1 MRTLLDNDYLR
12 SELKRPTIFPTCA
25 NVSPGWKSSGARPPI
40 VASQLLPEKILSS
53 ILLDFCF
60 ELNPRPTSMRS
71 FISFAIVIL
80 MTTVAVETL
89 SAQTLPAPEAITDP
103 KQVASKP
110 NAEVEPRSLT
120 IEKLYMTRQVGLP
133 TWSPDGKQIA
143 FISNMSGRNNIWLVP
158 AEGGWPVQLTV
169 SDQRQTAP
177 AWSPD
182 GKWIAYQ
189 SDYDGDELW
198 DIFLVSPKTGR
209 VVNLTSTR
217 EIAELNPTWSP
228 DGRYLAYEVKA
239 KTSAAYEIDI
249 YDTLMREVK
258 HLTTSTPQDKSNYD
272 PIWLKDG
279 KSIVYTQDQAK
290 GTDSNIFIAEM
301 ATGKSTLLTPH
312 EGEQRYSADDVSP
325 DGKRVLITSNAANG
339 YQNIGLLEISTKKI
353 SWLTKDKWAIR
364 GSEFSPDGKRITFT
378 ANVDGSQDIYLHDLA
393 TGKSTALPVPKGV
406 NEPTGGHSAF
416 TKDGSR
422 LLYYHNGPT
431 APGDLWVYTLATG
444 KSHQVTHSLVAGVRS
459 EDMVE
464 PYLVHYP
471 SRDGKWT
478 ISAFLYVPF
487 NMARNGQNAAIVYIH
502 GGPTSQTMNSFN
514 RFVQYAAN
522 QGYMVLA
529 PNYRGSTGYGKE
541 FQQANLFDMG
551 GGDLQDVLAGV
562 DWIKQTG
569 HLDPKKIAVMGA
581 SYGGYLSMMA
591 VTKAPEVWAA
601 GVPIVPFVNWFTEIE
616 NEDPEL
622 RQSDLATMGDVVKN
636 KSLYED
642 RSPINFVDQIK
653 APLLLL
659 AGGHDPRCPKSETQ
673 QVVDAIKKRGGTVD
687 YKIYENEG
695 HGFARVENQID
706 AYQRVAD
713 FLLAHVPPADCSCSL
728 TE

>member
-1 MRTLLDNDYLR
+1 MRIVLL
-12 SELKRPTIFPTCA
+12 
-25 NVSPGWKSSGARPPI
+25 
-40 VASQLLPEKILSS
+40 
-53 ILLDFCF
+53 
-60 ELNPRPTSMRS
+60 
-71 FISFAIVIL
+71 FAIVIF
-80 MTTVAVETL
+80 MSTVVAETAI
-89 SAQTLPAPEAITDP
+89 AQTLPTPQAVTDP
-103 KQVASKP
+103 KQIASKP
-110 NAEVEPRSLT
+110 NAQVEPRSLA
-120 IEKLYMTRQVGLP
+120 IEKLYMTRQVGRP
-133 TWSPDGKQIA
+133 TWSPDGKSIA
-143 FISNMSGRNNIWLVP
+143 FISNMSGRNNLWLVP
-158 AEGGWPVQLTV
+158 AEGGWPTQLTV
-169 SDQRQTAP
+169 SDQRQTSP

-189 SDYDGDELW
+189 SDYDGDEQW
-198 DIFLVSPKTGR
+198 DIFLVSPKTGK
-209 VVNLTSTR
+209 VVNLTNTR
-217 EIAELNPTWSP
+217 EIAEMDPTWSP
-228 DGRYLAYEVKA
+228 DGRYLAYLVKP
-239 KTSAAYEIDI
+239 KTSAATEIDI

-258 HLTTSTPQDKSNYD
+258 HLTTNTPQDKGNSN
-272 PIWLKDG
+272 PIWSKDG
-279 KSIVYTQDQAK
+279 KYIVYTQEQAK
-290 GTDSNIFIAEM
+290 GTDSNIFIADV

-312 EGEQRYSADDVSP
+312 EGEQRYLANDTSP
-325 DGKRVLITSNAANG
+325 MPGKDMDFILVTSNAANG
-339 YQNIGLLEISTKKI
+339 YDNIGVLEFYERGGVATGVFHPGPIK
-353 SWLTKDKWAIR
+353 WLTHDKWEIR
-364 GSEFSPDGKRITFT
+364 GGEFSPDGKHITFS
-378 ANVDGSQDIYLHDLA
+378 ANVDGNEDIYLHDLA
-393 TGKSTALPVPKGV
+393 TGKSAVLPIPKGV
-406 NEPTGGHSAF
+406 NEPVGGHSAF
-416 TKDGSR
+416 TGGKNDKDGTR

-431 APGDLWVYTLATG
+431 APGDLWVYSLATG

-471 SRDGKWT
+471 SRDGKWM

-514 RFVQYAAN
+514 RFIQYAAN

-569 HLDPKKIAVMGA
+569 HLDPKKIAVMGG

-616 NEDPEL
+616 NEDPVL
-622 RQSDLATMGDVVKN
+622 QQSDLATMGDPVKN
-636 KSLYED
+636 KALYEE
-642 RSPINFVDQIK
+642 RSPINFIDQIK

-687 YKIYENEG
+687 SKVYENEG

-706 AYQRVAD
+706 AYKRVAD
-713 FLLAHVPPADCSCSL
+713 FLLAHVVPADCSCSL

>member
-1 MRTLLDNDYLR
+1 MRTIALFD
-12 SELKRPTIFPTCA
+12 
-25 NVSPGWKSSGARPPI
+25 
-40 VASQLLPEKILSS
+40 
-53 ILLDFCF
+53 
-60 ELNPRPTSMRS
+60 
-71 FISFAIVIL
+71 IVIL
-80 MTTVAVETL
+80 MSTVLAENVAA
-89 SAQTLPAPEAITDP
+89 AQTLPAPQAVTDP
-103 KQVASKP
+103 KQIASKP
-110 NAEVEPRSLT
+110 NAQVEPRSLT
-120 IEKLYMTRQVGLP
+120 IEKLYMTRQVGRP
-133 TWSPDGKQIA
+133 TWAPDGKSIA
-143 FISNMSGRNNIWLVP
+143 FISNMSGRNNLWLVP

-169 SDQRQTAP
+169 SDQRQAAP
-177 AWSPD
+177 TWSPD

-198 DIFLVSPKTGR
+198 DIFLVSPKTGK

-217 EIAELNPTWSP
+217 EIAETDPTWSP
-228 DGRYLAYEVKA
+228 DGRYLAYLVKP
-239 KTSAAYEIDI
+239 KTSAAHEIDI
-249 YDTLMREVK
+249 YDTVMREVK
-258 HLTTSTPQDKSNYD
+258 HLTTNTPQDKGNSN
-272 PIWLKDG
+272 PIWSKDG
-279 KSIVYTQDQAK
+279 KYIVYTQEQAK
-290 GTDSNIFIAEM
+290 GTNSNIFIADV

-312 EGEQRYSADDVSP
+312 EGEQRYYANAYDNPPIPEKDM
-325 DGKRVLITSNAANG
+325 DEVLITSNAANG
-339 YQNIGLLEISTKKI
+339 YDNIGLLGIGMKGALHGVLEPDEIK
-353 SWLTKDKWAIR
+353 WLTKDKWEIR
-364 GSEFSPDGKRITFT
+364 GSEFSPDGKHITFS
-378 ANVDGSQDIYLHDLA
+378 ANVDGNEDIYLYDRVTH
-393 TGKSTALPVPKGV
+393 KSTALPIPKGV
-406 NEPTGGHSAF
+406 NEPAGGHYAF

-459 EDMVE
+459 EDMIE

-487 NMARNGQNAAIVYIH
+487 NMARNGKNAAIVYIH
-502 GGPTSQTMNSFN
+502 GGPTAQTMNSFN

-569 HLDPKKIAVMGA
+569 HLDPKKIAVMGG
-581 SYGGYLSMMA
+581 SYGGYLSMMS
-591 VTKAPEVWAA
+591 VTKAPEIWAA

-616 NEDPEL
+616 NEDPVL
-622 RQSDLATMGDVVKN
+622 QQSDLATMGDVVKN
-636 KSLYED
+636 KTLYED
-642 RSPINFVDQIK
+642 RSPINFIDQIK

-706 AYQRVAD
+706 AYRRVAD
-713 FLLAHVPPADCSCSL
+713 FLLAHVPPADCSCSVN
-728 TE
+728 E

>member
-1 MRTLLDNDYLR
+1 MRTL
-12 SELKRPTIFPTCA
+12 FA
-25 NVSPGWKSSGARPPI
+25 
-40 VASQLLPEKILSS
+40 
-53 ILLDFCF
+53 
-60 ELNPRPTSMRS
+60 
-71 FISFAIVIL
+71 FAIVIL
-80 MTTVAVETL
+80 MSTAVSEITAA
-89 SAQTLPAPEAITDP
+89 AQTLPAPQAITDP
-103 KQVASKP
+103 KKIASKP
-110 NAEVEPRSLT
+110 NAQVEPRSLT
-120 IEKLYMTRQVGLP
+120 IEKLYMTRQVGRP
-133 TWSPDGKQIA
+133 SWSPDGKQIA
-143 FISNMSGRNNIWLVP
+143 FISNMSGRNNLWLVP
-158 AEGGWPVQLTV
+158 SEGGWPVQLTV

-198 DIFLVSPKTGR
+198 DIFLVSPKTGK

-228 DGRYLAYEVKA
+228 DGRYLAYEVKP
-239 KTSAAYEIDI
+239 KTSAAYEIDV
-249 YDTLMREVK
+249 YDTLMREIK
-258 HLTTSTPQDKSNYD
+258 HLTTGTPQDKSNSD
-272 PIWLKDG
+272 PIWSKDG
-279 KSIVYTQDQAK
+279 KYIVYTQTQAK
-290 GTDSNIFIAEM
+290 GTDSNIFVAEV

-312 EGEQRYSADDVSP
+312 EGEQRYFANDVDP
-325 DGKRVLITSNAANG
+325 QPIKDGGQVLITSNAANG
-339 YQNIGLLEISTKKI
+339 YDNIALLEYTDKGPSIAQSGLK
-353 SWLTKDKWAIR
+353 WLTKDKWSIH
-364 GSEFSPDGKRITFT
+364 GGEFSPDGKHITFT
-378 ANVDGSQDIYLHDLA
+378 ANVDGNEDIYLHDPA
-393 TGKSTALPVPKGV
+393 TGKSTALPIPKGL
-406 NEPTGGHSAF
+406 NEPAGGHSAF
-416 TKDGSR
+416 TKDGSK

-431 APGDLWVYTLATG
+431 APGDLWVYTLASG
-444 KSHQVTHSLVAGVRS
+444 KSHQVTHSLVAGVNS

-569 HLDPKKIAVMGA
+569 HLDPKKIAVMGG

-591 VTKAPEVWAA
+591 VTKAPDMWAA

-616 NEDPEL
+616 NEDPVL
-622 RQSDLATMGDVVKN
+622 QQSDLATMGDVVKN
-636 KSLYED
+636 KALYED
-642 RSPINFVDQIK
+642 RSPINFIDKIK
-653 APLLLL
+653 APLILL

-713 FLLAHVPPADCSCSL
+713 FLLAHVPPADCSCSV

>member
-1 MRTLLDNDYLR
+1 MRNLAL
-12 SELKRPTIFPTCA
+12 
-25 NVSPGWKSSGARPPI
+25 
-40 VASQLLPEKILSS
+40 
-53 ILLDFCF
+53 
-60 ELNPRPTSMRS
+60 
-71 FISFAIVIL
+71 FAMVIL
-80 MTTVAVETL
+80 MSTFVTEKVA
-89 SAQTLPAPEAITDP
+89 AQSLAAPQAITDP
-103 KQVASKP
+103 KQIASKP
-110 NAEVEPRSLT
+110 NAQVEPRSLT
-120 IEKLYMTRQVGLP
+120 IEKLYMTRQVGRP
-133 TWSPDGKQIA
+133 TWSPDGKSIA
-143 FISNMSGRNNIWLVP
+143 FISNMSGRNNLWLVP

-169 SDQRQTAP
+169 SDQRQSAP

-189 SDYDGDELW
+189 SDYDGDEQW
-198 DIFLVSPKTGR
+198 DVFLVSPKTGK
-209 VVNLTSTR
+209 VVNVTSTR
-217 EIAELNPTWSP
+217 EIAEMDPTWSP
-228 DGRYLAYEVKA
+228 DGRYLAYLVKP
-239 KTSAAYEIDI
+239 KTSAAAEIDI
-249 YDTLMREVK
+249 YDTAMREVK
-258 HLTTSTPQDKSNYD
+258 HLTSNTPQDKGNSN
-272 PIWLKDG
+272 PMWSRDG
-279 KSIVYTQDQAK
+279 KYIVYTQEQAK
-290 GTDSNIFIAEM
+290 GTDSNIFVADV

-312 EGEQRYSADDVSP
+312 DGEQLYFANAYDVSP
-325 DGKRVLITSNAANG
+325 MALDMVEILITSNALNG
-339 YQNIGLLEISTKKI
+339 FENIGLLGIGMKGAINGVLEPDAIQ
-353 SWLTKDKWAIR
+353 WLTRDKWEIR
-364 GSEFSPDGKRITFT
+364 GGEFSPDGKHITFS
-378 ANVDGSQDIYLHDLA
+378 ANVDGNEEIYLYDRA
-393 TGKSTALPVPKGV
+393 TRKSTVLPIPKGV
-406 NEPTGGHSAF
+406 NEPAGGHSAF

-422 LLYYHNGPT
+422 LLYYHNGPA
-431 APGDLWVYTLATG
+431 APGDLWVYTLASG

-487 NMARNGQNAAIVYIH
+487 NMARNGQNAAIVYLH
-502 GGPTSQTMNSFN
+502 GGPTAQTMNSFN

-569 HLDPKKIAVMGA
+569 HLDPKKIAVMGG
-581 SYGGYLSMMA
+581 SYGGYLSMMS
-591 VTKAPEVWAA
+591 VTKAPEIWAA

-616 NEDPEL
+616 NEDPVL
-622 RQSDLATMGDVVKN
+622 QQSDLATMGDVVKN
-636 KSLYED
+636 KALYEE
-642 RSPINFVDQIK
+642 RSPINFIDQVK

-706 AYQRVAD
+706 AYKRVAD
-713 FLLAHVPPADCSCSL
+713 FLLAHVQPADCSCSL

>member
-1 MRTLLDNDYLR
+1 MR
-12 SELKRPTIFPTCA
+12 
-25 NVSPGWKSSGARPPI
+25 
-40 VASQLLPEKILSS
+40 SS
-53 ILLDFCF
+53 IL
-60 ELNPRPTSMRS
+60 
-71 FISFAIVIL
+71 FAIVIL
-80 MTTVAVETL
+80 MSTVLTEDL
-89 SAQTLPAPEAITDP
+89 PAQTLQAPQAVTDP
-103 KQVASKP
+103 KKIASKP
-110 NAEVEPRSLT
+110 NAQVEPKGLT
-120 IEKLYMTRQVGLP
+120 IEKLYMTRQVGRP

-143 FISNMSGRNNIWLVP
+143 FISNMSGRNNLWLVP

-169 SDQRQTAP
+169 SDQRQSAP

-189 SDYDGDELW
+189 SDYDGDEQW
-198 DIFLVSPKTGR
+198 DIFLVSPKTGK
-209 VVNLTSTR
+209 VVNLTGTR
-217 EIAELNPTWSP
+217 EIAEQNPTWSP
-228 DGRYLAYEVKA
+228 DGRYLAYEVKP
-239 KTSAAYEIDI
+239 KTSAAYEIDV

-258 HLTTSTPQDKSNYD
+258 HITTDTPQDLSNSD
-272 PIWLKDG
+272 PIWSRDG
-279 KSIVYTQDQAK
+279 KYIVYTQEQAK
-290 GTDSNIFIAEM
+290 GTDSNIFIAEV

-312 EGEQRYSADDVSP
+312 GGEQRYWANDIDPHSIP
-325 DGKRVLITSNAANG
+325 DGRKILITSNAANG
-339 YQNIGLLEISTKKI
+339 YDNIGLLGFSDKGASVTGVSHPGSIK
-353 SWLTKDKWAIR
+353 WLTHDKWRIR
-364 GSEFSPDGKRITFT
+364 GGEFSPDGKHLTFS
-378 ANVDGSQDIYLHDLA
+378 ADVDGNEDIYMLDVA
-393 TGKSTALPVPKGV
+393 TGKSTALPIPKGV
-406 NEPTGGHSAF
+406 NEPAGGRSAF

-444 KSHQVTHSLVAGVRS
+444 KSHQVTHSLVAGVHS

-464 PYLVHYP
+464 PFLVHYP

-514 RFVQYAAN
+514 RFIQYAAN

-569 HLDPKKIAVMGA
+569 HLDPKKIAVMGG
-581 SYGGYLSMMA
+581 SYGGYLSMMS
-591 VTKAPEVWAA
+591 VTKAPDVWAA

-616 NEDPEL
+616 NEDPVL
-622 RQSDLATMGDVVKN
+622 QQSDLATMGDVVKN
-636 KSLYED
+636 KALYED
-642 RSPINFVDQIK
+642 RSPINFIDQIK

-706 AYQRVAD
+706 AYKRVAD
-713 FLLAHVPPADCSCSL
+713 FLQAHVPPADCSCTL

>member
-1 MRTLLDNDYLR
+1 
-12 SELKRPTIFPTCA
+12 
-25 NVSPGWKSSGARPPI
+25 V
-40 VASQLLPEKILSS
+40 
-53 ILLDFCF
+53 
-60 ELNPRPTSMRS
+60 
-71 FISFAIVIL
+71 
-80 MTTVAVETL
+80 
-89 SAQTLPAPEAITDP
+89 
-103 KQVASKP
+103 
-110 NAEVEPRSLT
+110 
-120 IEKLYMTRQVGLP
+120 
-133 TWSPDGKQIA
+133 
-143 FISNMSGRNNIWLVP
+143 
-158 AEGGWPVQLTV
+158 
-169 SDQRQTAP
+169 
-177 AWSPD
+177 
-182 GKWIAYQ
+182 
-189 SDYDGDELW
+189 
-198 DIFLVSPKTGR
+198 
-209 VVNLTSTR
+209 
-217 EIAELNPTWSP
+217 
-228 DGRYLAYEVKA
+228 
-239 KTSAAYEIDI
+239 
-249 YDTLMREVK
+249 
-258 HLTTSTPQDKSNYD
+258 
-272 PIWLKDG
+272 
-279 KSIVYTQDQAK
+279 
-290 GTDSNIFIAEM
+290 
-301 ATGKSTLLTPH
+301 
-312 EGEQRYSADDVSP
+312 
-325 DGKRVLITSNAANG
+325 NG
-339 YQNIGLLEISTKKI
+339 YENVGLLELSTKKI
-353 SWLTKDKWAIR
+353 SWITKDKWEIQ
-364 GSEFSPDGKRITFT
+364 GGEFSSDGKHITFS
-378 ANVDGSQDIYLHDLA
+378 ANVDGNQEIYLHDLA
-393 TGKSTALPVPKGV
+393 TGKSMALPIAKGV
-406 NEPTGGHSAF
+406 NQPAGSPAAF

-444 KSHQVTHSLVAGVRS
+444 KSHQVTHSMVGGVRS

-478 ISAFLYVPF
+478 ISAFLYVPY

-569 HLDPKKIAVMGA
+569 HLDPKKIAVMGG

-591 VTKAPEVWAA
+591 VTKAPDVWAA

-616 NEDPEL
+616 NEDPVL
-622 RQSDLATMGDVVKN
+622 QQSDLATMGDVVKN
-636 KSLYED
+636 KALYEE
-642 RSPINFVDQIK
+642 RSPINFIDQIK